1 MAKIEREKRKMDFI
15 EVLDIF
21 KALGLD
27 PCDLIKELANYLTV
41 SEFLLCEW
49 SKHLQRQL
57 DGPTPPTC
65 VSNLAYSRDRL
76 RDKIASVRSR

>member
-49 SKHLQRQL
+49 SKHLQRQ
-57 DGPTPPTC
+57 
-65 VSNLAYSRDRL
+65 S
-76 RDKIASVRSR
+76 